1 MFFTLPRITKTKPIK
16 CAPIFF
22 TDANIECKA
31 GYYGPTTKIWQ
42 SSYSSIQQ
50 A

>member
-1 MFFTLPRITKTKPIK
+1 MFFTLPRITKTEPIK

-42 SSYSSIQQ
+42 SSYSSI
-50 A
+50 